1 MIDALRRVRRRRSG
15 TRLWTCCAGRAGT
28 RIRSEALHRIL
39 TSGRPAADRAWERVP
54 TIPSAS
60 PHQIVKPRG
69 LFAEA
74 GSIRPRNGYLSAM
87 QAKSLGLPDI
97 RQAFLFGNIVIL
109 TLTWITNATARMII
123 NAKQDLPMKS
133 VKKSTLFHLIVE
145 LTIYAVFV
153 SVYLILVLHF
163 LLDWLKELFTKQ
175 REVYAYVSILLMIG
189 QAVGLER
196 LTSSLVHLT
205 RRRTE

>member
-1 MIDALRRVRRRRSG
+1 MLLEISDA
-15 TRLWTCCAGRAGT
+15 RLTG
-28 RIRSEALHRIL
+28 L
-39 TSGRPAADRAWERVP
+39 T
-54 TIPSAS
+54 AS
-60 PHQIVKPRG
+60 SCNNDHGISPIVWLAKLIKP
-69 LFAEA
+69 LACIA
-74 GSIRPRNGYLSAM
+74 H
-87 QAKSLGLPDI
+87 KSLGFVTDAG
-97 RQAFLFGNIVIL
+97 QAFLFGKIVIL

-123 NAKQDLPMKS
+123 DSKQDLPMKS
-133 VKKSTLFHLIVE
+133 VKKSTLFHLIIE

-175 REVYAYVSILLMIG
+175 REVYAYVAILLMIG

-196 LTSSLVHLT
+196 VTSSLVHLT

>member
-1 MIDALRRVRRRRSG
+1 
-15 TRLWTCCAGRAGT
+15 
-28 RIRSEALHRIL
+28 
-39 TSGRPAADRAWERVP
+39 
-54 TIPSAS
+54 
-60 PHQIVKPRG
+60 
-69 LFAEA
+69 
-74 GSIRPRNGYLSAM
+74 
-87 QAKSLGLPDI
+87 
-97 RQAFLFGNIVIL
+97 
-109 TLTWITNATARMII
+109 
-123 NAKQDLPMKS
+123 MKS
-133 VKKSTLFHLIVE
+133 VKKSTLFHLIIE

-175 REVYAYVSILLMIG
+175 REVYAYVAILLMIG